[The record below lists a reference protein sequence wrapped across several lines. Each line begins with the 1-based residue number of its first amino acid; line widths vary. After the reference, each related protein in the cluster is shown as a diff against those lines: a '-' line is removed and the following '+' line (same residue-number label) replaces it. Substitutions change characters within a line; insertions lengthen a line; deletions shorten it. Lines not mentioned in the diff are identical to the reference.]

1 MLCERCH
8 KRLATLR
15 YSEVIDGKAIV
26 RNICQNCLNE
36 IQGNASTGFEMSG
49 AAPTPRHDLFQR
61 MATDRLARH
70 IVCSGCGLE
79 LADALHRGVLG
90 CPVCYDSFTDH
101 LPNVLRG
108 IQPGLR
114 HRGKTPSRDASR
126 EQLHMQLQTKRALLR
141 SALKTENYED
151 AAKLRDEIKALESTL
166 NAGAPSKG

>member
-15 YSEVIDGKAIV
+15 YSEVIDGKAIA
-26 RNICQNCLNE
+26 RSICQNCLNE
-36 IQGNASTGFEMSG
+36 IQNDASTGFEMSG
-49 AAPTPRHDLFQR
+49 AAPAPRHDLFQR

-70 IVCSGCGLE
+70 IVCSSCGLE
-79 LADALHRGVLG
+79 LADALQGGILG
-90 CPVCYDSFTDH
+90 CPVCYDSFDDH

-114 HRGKTPSRDASR
+114 HRGKIPSRDASR

-151 AAKLRDEIKALESTL
+151 AARLRDEIRSLESAL

>member
-15 YSEVIDGKAIV
+15 YSEVIDGKAIA
-26 RNICQNCLNE
+26 RSICQGSLNE

-49 AAPTPRHDLFQR
+49 SAPTPRHDLFQR

-70 IVCSGCGLE
+70 IVCSSCGLE
-79 LADALHRGVLG
+79 LSDALQGGVLG

-101 LPNVLRG
+101 LPNVIQG
-108 IQPGLR
+108 YQPGLR
-114 HRGKTPSRDASR
+114 HRGKIPTRDASR

-151 AAKLRDEIKALESTL
+151 AAKLRDEIKSLETTL
-166 NAGAPSKG
+166 NAGAPLKG